1 MAVTAIVVTEAL
13 YGEAA
18 SKAIYIAKFSVSGI
32 SSYGAGGDDFD
43 IADYLPAGYT
53 LLGVINCDGD
63 STATYDAVYDATG
76 KKLKWF
82 VKTTRVEAGAVDL
95 SAEKLSFLV
104 IAA

>member
-1 MAVTAIVVTEAL
+1 MAVTALVITEAL

-18 SKAIYIAKFSVSGI
+18 SKAKFVDKFHVTGI
-32 SSYGAGGDDFD
+32 SAYVPGGDDFD
-43 IADYLPAGYT
+43 LDDYLPPGYT

-63 STATYDAVYDATG
+63 SLATYDAVYDDSA

-95 SAEKLSFLV
+95 SAQVLSFLAF
-104 IAA
+104 AA